1 MGIKGLTDRNM
12 AFPEIGQVRKGMVD
26 KAGKLTD
33 LKYFRVEIA
42 EEESQKI
49 FEDVYG
55 KEPKEINIF
64 FPFDD
69 IGKNWDAWLEAYVAG
84 RMIAR
89 SDGETMIYWI
99 DTQTGEEKAKY
110 GIDPKGERVPMPK
123 DNIVG
128 SYISQGEKTKN
139 QKIDVKLKP
148 VGRLKVIIPELQ
160 RLAYLTVHTTSHH
173 DIVNISAQLDALKA
187 INRGR
192 LAGIPLVLRRRPRKI
207 STPDLQDKSKRARRE
222 KWLLSIE
229 AKPEWVAQQ
238 IMVLNAG
245 SMPQLAN
252 ANVKLL
258 TGEVENLPE
267 IEERE
272 DDDFTP
278 EELGISEGN
287 FQDVIEPEFEE
298 EQEESNKFDSAR
310 LDRCMKWSNKKSG
323 KAFGKMNV
331 DELTAEVDT
340 LLAFKAKYPDQW
352 KENAQMKLDDAKYLL
367 DWLVGQVKK

>member
-12 AFPEIGQVRKGMVD
+12 AFPEIGFIRKGIKD
-26 KAGKLTD
+26 KAGKLVD
-33 LKYFRVEIA
+33 LHHFRVEIA
-42 EEESQKI
+42 EPESQAI
-49 FEDVYG
+49 FNEVYG
-55 KEPKEINIF
+55 TEPKEINIF
-64 FPFDD
+64 FPFDNID
-69 IGKNWDAWLEAYVAG
+69 KNWDAWLEAYVAG

-89 SDGETMIYWI
+89 SDGETMIYWV

-160 RLAYLTVHTTSHH
+160 RLAYLTVHTTSTH
-173 DIVNISAQLDALKA
+173 DIMNLSAQLDALKTV
-187 INRGR
+187 NRGR

-207 STPDLQDKSKRARRE
+207 STPDLNDKSKRARRE

-245 SMPQLAN
+245 SMPQLEN
-252 ANVKLL
+252 IKLL

-267 IEERE
+267 IEELN

-278 EELGISEGN
+278 EEMGISEGS
-287 FQDVIEPEFEE
+287 FEDIVDPEFGEEEPEPEP
-298 EQEESNKFDSAR
+298 QIDQAR
-310 LDRCMKWSNKKSG
+310 MDRASKWTDKTSG
-323 KAFGKMNV
+323 KAYSKMTV
-331 DELTAEVDT
+331 DELSVQVENLT
-340 LLAFKAKYPDQW
+340 AFKLKYPAQW
-352 KENAQMKLDDAKYLL
+352 TENAETKLNDAKYLL
-367 DWLVGQVKK
+367 DWLVGQVMK